1 MNSLII
7 DGHSHVTLP
16 VEKHLSLMDEAGID
30 KTILFRTSIHPELQ
44 SNEEGIKKEMQKL
57 MNILSG
63 DTKVVRKYSNV
74 ANKELFDAVEKYP
87 DRFYC
92 FGIVPL
98 DMDIPDMME
107 EIRQQ
112 LDKHHILGLGEFTLA
127 SGTVP
132 AMENVFK
139 ASAQTACLPIWIHG
153 FNPLGL
159 EDIQQIEILAQKY
172 LSVPVIIGHSG
183 GSNWQKT
190 IDIVKRN
197 SNMYLDVSA
206 TFSSMVLK
214 IIIKELPDKTFYGV
228 DYPYGDMWIMR
239 KMIERVCPDQ
249 TILSKVLGENIARLL
264 SLS

>member
-98 DMDIPDMME
+98 DMDIPDMIE
-107 EIRQQ
+107 EIR
-112 LDKHHILGLGEFTLA
+112 
-127 SGTVP
+127 
-132 AMENVFK
+132 
-139 ASAQTACLPIWIHG
+139 
-153 FNPLGL
+153 
-159 EDIQQIEILAQKY
+159 
-172 LSVPVIIGHSG
+172 
-183 GSNWQKT
+183 
-190 IDIVKRN
+190 
-197 SNMYLDVSA
+197 
-206 TFSSMVLK
+206 
-214 IIIKELPDKTFYGV
+214 
-228 DYPYGDMWIMR
+228 
-239 KMIERVCPDQ
+239 
-249 TILSKVLGENIARLL
+249 
-264 SLS
+264 